1 MKIKTEIWISI
12 TTKVVE
18 LLYAGIEFLSHKIFK
33 K

>member
-18 LLYAGIEFLSHKIFK
+18 FLHAGIGFLSHKIFK